1 MWQHASHHTVDSWIL
16 VTHGRITLLEMKAI
30 CVDETGE
37 TARAV
42 HAFHLVPSYMDS
54 AIIEVE

>member
-1 MWQHASHHTVDSWIL
+1 
-16 VTHGRITLLEMKAI
+16 LEMKAI